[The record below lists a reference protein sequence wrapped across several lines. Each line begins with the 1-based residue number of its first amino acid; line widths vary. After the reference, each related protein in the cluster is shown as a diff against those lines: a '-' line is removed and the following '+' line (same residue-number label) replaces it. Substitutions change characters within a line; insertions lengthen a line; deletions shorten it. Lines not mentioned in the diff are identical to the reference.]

1 MQFAH
6 VTYGGSIIDI
16 FFQKIST
23 FLKDSMANNLCQG
36 KGRIVILM
44 KGSYATAKESSTN
57 VENSRKTTSRLHTT

>member
-16 FFQKIST
+16 FFSKNFNISRR
-23 FLKDSMANNLCQG
+23 FDGQQPLSGL
-36 KGRIVILM
+36 ILM